1 MRVGYARVSTDEQD
15 LALQIDALNQANCDM
30 LFTDRGVSGATFARP
45 GLTAALESLASGDAL
60 VVWRLDRLGRSL
72 RKLVELT
79 DDLAKRGIEFVSLTE
94 AINTSS
100 TGGILVLHV
109 MAALAEFER
118 SLISERTRAGLAAA
132 RARGARLGRRHA
144 LDASQ
149 QRRALELLET
159 HSITEVA
166 RQLDVHTRT
175 LKRLVQAN
183 TASSALHAGDAEH

>member
-1 MRVGYARVSTDEQD
+1 MRVGYARVSTEEQD

-132 RARGARLGRRHA
+132 RARGTRLGRRHA

-149 QRRALELLET
+149 QQHALALLET
-159 HSITEVA
+159 HSYTEVA

-175 LKRLVQAN
+175 LKRLVQAHA
-183 TASSALHAGDAEH
+183 ASSALRPGEAEH